1 MLAIFFEIMVFFL
14 FIMIHSITI
23 TKCDFPEPNVAYSQE
38 YSGFK
43 TSITGLSI
51 ALSGNWATK
60 FGILWVSLNFQFML
74 KTLLIR

>member
-43 TSITGLSI
+43 TSITGLSV

-60 FGILWVSLNFQFML
+60 FGIL
-74 KTLLIR
+74 